1 MSNTLTKSTTKKLVL
16 SRKNLTMPRL
26 IQIVQ
31 GSFKRVTAT
40 RDLVFKDNTIPLV
53 DCLMSGLAV
62 FSLKFPSLLGYDNE
76 KREVEIEHNLRTLY
90 LVNQA
95 PSDSGMRERLD
106 EVDPRQLRDAFKKL
120 FSSAQETKLLQEFE
134 YIDGHYLLSS
144 DGTGFFSSNNVFCE
158 NCCIKRHGQCIVKFI
173 TRDPEDIESVKK
185 APSYILAKVPGKPWE
200 LIYKVQGEEDT
211 RLYLT
216 AVEGLEERLG
226 DRELKE
232 LNPKEKIVIERLI
245 KAYHEVKHP
254 ELAVEYYHQMYCGAI
269 VHPDKKTVLPFAPE
283 PILKSDGNEKN
294 DCERNASKRFYEDF
308 RREHPHLK
316 VISLQDGLGSNA
328 PNLDMLESSNIRY
341 IIGAK
346 PGDHKS
352 LFDTMEQLVAAKSP
366 LCQEFT
372 IETEDKILHRY
383 RFVNNVQLNDSDP
396 ERFVNFLQYWQ
407 TKPGDTKALAMSWVT
422 DLELT
427 RESAPRIMRAG
438 RARWKIENETFN
450 TLKNQGY
457 HFEHNFGHGKKH
469 LSSVFASLMLLAF
482 FIDQVCEA
490 VCAQFQKARDKMQQ
504 RTRLWVKI
512 RGLFTHFL
520 WDSWEDLYRWL
531 TGKRTPMRIDFS
543 SG

>member
-1 MSNTLTKSTTKKLVL
+1 
-16 SRKNLTMPRL
+16 MPKL

-31 GSFKRVTAT
+31 GSFKQVTAI
-40 RDLVFKDNTIPLV
+40 RDLAFKDNTIPLV

-62 FSLKFPSLLGYDNE
+62 FSLKFPSLLDYDHK
-76 KREVEIEHNLRTLY
+76 KRDVVIEHNLQTLY
-90 LVNQA
+90 WVDQA

-106 EVDPRQLRDAFKKL
+106 EVDPRQLRDAYKKL
-120 FSSAQETKLLQEFE
+120 FACAQEAKLLQEFE
-134 YIDGHYLLSS
+134 YMDGHYLLSS
-144 DGTGFFSSNNVFCE
+144 DGTGFFSSNSVHCE
-158 NCCIKRHGQCIVKFI
+158 NCCIKRHGQCVVKFI
-173 TRDPEDIESVKK
+173 TKDPEDIKSVKK
-185 APSYILAKVPGKPWE
+185 NPSYVLAKVPGKPWE
-200 LIYKVQGEEDT
+200 LVYLGKTEEET
-211 RLYLT
+211 GFGPS
-216 AVEGLEERLG
+216 VIEGLAERLG
-226 DRELKE
+226 ERELSE
-232 LNPKEKIVIERLI
+232 LSPKEKVGIERLI
-245 KAYHEVKHP
+245 KAYHEVNHP

-283 PILKSDGNEKN
+283 PILKSDGSEKN

-328 PNLDMLESSNIRY
+328 PNIDMLESQNIRY

-352 LFDTMEQLVAAKSP
+352 LFDTMEQLVVAKSP

-407 TKPGDTKALAMSWVT
+407 TKPGDIKPLQMSWVT

-427 RESAPRIMRAG
+427 RESVPRIMRAG

-457 HFEHNFGHGKKH
+457 HFEHNFGHGRQH

-482 FIDQVCEA
+482 LIDQICEA
-490 VCAQFQKARDKMQQ
+490 VCTQFQKARDKLG
-504 RTRLWVKI
+504 TRSYLWGQI
-512 RGLFTHFL
+512 RSYFMSYYI
-520 WDSWEDLYRWL
+520 DNWEDFYRAL
-531 TGKRTPMRIDFS
+531 LGEHVRPRLVFS
-543 SG
+543 TS